1 VRAGRVSSVG
11 IATRYGLAAAVFE
24 SFWWGGG
31 DIFRPDLPWGPPSLL
46 YNGYRVFPRG
56 LKRPGRGVDHPTPS
70 SAEVKVKKPVLAT
83 DTSTTK
89 VAHNLI

>member
-1 VRAGRVSSVG
+1 MREGRVSSVG
-11 IATRYGLAAAVFE
+11 IATRYGLAAAVIE
-24 SFWWGGG
+24 SFWWG
-31 DIFRPDLPWGPPSLL
+31 GPPSLL

-89 VAHNLI
+89 VVHNLI